1 MAVTIK
7 DIAQEA
13 GVSFQVVS
21 AVLNDR
27 KGSRASVATRE
38 RILEIAERMGYQ
50 KNFGYLLMR
59 GQETDTVGIFVSV
72 NYRRYMEQ
80 TRQLTLLLT
89 EQLCAMGYASFLHT
103 FCDDARQNRKKVMEL
118 LNRGTHACILL
129 GAPWGY
135 RDILKLLQYKDVRYI
150 SDSGDYP
157 RHVMYD
163 RSGRLKLLASFKQ
176 RFPGCFKVMC
186 QEWET
191 GPEGHIMKDMRVTFP
206 EYSEEEIR
214 RELLYIIPRI
224 DYNGKDIEVRLFQ
237 AGAAFTETLMQTFP
251 ATQAIY
257 YMNDYF
263 ALGGG
268 HYLAGNGWI
277 VGKDIALGGHDAP
290 IAQKISS
297 LPISTV
303 EFDIDSMAKE
313 LIAELFTDGPCD
325 KIVPCIV
332 RNLLDKK
339 S

>member
-7 DIAQEA
+7 DIAQKA

-38 RILEIAERMGYQ
+38 RILKIAEQMGYQ

-80 TRQLTLLLT
+80 TRQLILMLT

-103 FCDDARQNRKKVMEL
+103 FSDDARQNQKKVTEL
-118 LNRGTHACILL
+118 LNRGAHACILL
-129 GAPWGY
+129 GAPVGHLG
-135 RDILKLLQYKDVRYI
+135 ILNLLQDKKIRYI
-150 SDSGDYP
+150 SDSENFP

-176 RFPGCFKVMC
+176 KFPGCFKVMC

-191 GPEGHIMKDMRVTFP
+191 GSEGHIMKDMRRTFP
-206 EYSEEEIR
+206 ELTEEEIR
-214 RELLYIIPRI
+214 RKLLYIIPKI
-224 DYNGKDIEVRLFQ
+224 DYNEKDVEVRLFQ
-237 AGAAFTETLMQTFP
+237 AGVAFTEKLMQAFP
-251 ATQAIY
+251 ETRAVY

-263 ALGGG
+263 ALGGA
-268 HYLAGNGWI
+268 HFFSERGWV

-313 LIAELFTDGPCD
+313 LISELFTDGPCD
-325 KIVPCIV
+325 KVIPCFV
-332 RNLLDKK
+332 RNLLDEKA
-339 S
+339 